1 MSELI
6 YRLPYFVK
14 VVVFPSRSEGSSL
27 ANTVF
32 ESISMSSVGSSTQ
45 NQYAHSNG
53 GPGTPGDHQHQIANG
68 SNRLPIDPRLII
80 RIGAKQIISLFIPV
94 SVCMFLVAFISK
106 TVPYFST
113 TDVYLIYTPFH
124 TPNADISTQTWQTLA
139 NVTIFLGIV
148 VVMTFLLV
156 LLFKFKCYKC
166 LTGWLIATTF
176 LLVFVIS
183 FIFFTEILRASMI
196 FFDNITFAV
205 LLWNFGVLGLISIHW
220 RSPLILQQAYLIF
233 NSVQMALIFLKFLP
247 KWTCWVL
254 LGALAIWDL
263 IAVLCPR
270 GPLRMLVEMA
280 QERNRPLF
288 PAMIY
293 STTTVYIASTQT
305 VALEE
310 HEETHSTHIGPSV
323 KPPEGNAY
331 PGHPSA
337 PHQSPTLAPLLDLGD
352 ESGNSNHPN
361 ETANDL
367 SYAEGQQPNQREEN
381 TNQQEQRSLTP
392 PLTTGATEQGGN
404 SGEHPENANGRLRDL
419 QEDVIGRE
427 EHGVKLGLG
436 DFIFYSLLIGR
447 ASLDGDILT
456 AMACYVAILMGMC
469 FTIVAL
475 GVARKALPAL
485 PISIAC
491 GIVFYFSTAVVI
503 TPFIRHCL
511 LAQGEVGAGLQFGR

>member
-1 MSELI
+1 M
-6 YRLPYFVK
+6 
-14 VVVFPSRSEGSSL
+14 SSL
-27 ANTVF
+27 G
-32 ESISMSSVGSSTQ
+32 GSAH

-53 GPGTPGDHQHQIANG
+53 EPSTSGDHRHENAAATCRC
-68 SNRLPIDPRLII
+68 SIDPKLII
-80 RIGAKQIISLFIPV
+80 RIGAKQIISLVIPV
-94 SVCMFLVAFISK
+94 SICMFLVVFISK

-124 TPNADISTQTWQTLA
+124 TPNADIGTQTWQTLA
-139 NVTIFLGIV
+139 NVAIFLSIV

-183 FIFFTEILRASMI
+183 FIFFAEILRTSMV
-196 FFDNITFAV
+196 FFDNITFAI
-205 LLWNFGVLGLISIHW
+205 LLWNFGVLGLMSIHW

-247 KWTCWVL
+247 KWTCWAL
-254 LGALAIWDL
+254 LGALAIWGEVPLCPVTMLKCTCPSFTWRVNSVGLFIDL

-280 QERNRPLF
+280 QERNQPLF

-293 STTTVYIASTQT
+293 STTTAYIVTMQP
-305 VALEE
+305 VALKRNDES
-310 HEETHSTHIGPSV
+310 HLAHADPSV
-323 KPPEGNAY
+323 KPQENYASV
-331 PGHPSA
+331 GHPPS
-337 PHQSPTLAPLLDLGD
+337 HLSTSPAPLPEFGNG
-352 ESGNSNHPN
+352 SGNS
-361 ETANDL
+361 
-367 SYAEGQQPNQREEN
+367 SQPNGT
-381 TNQQEQRSLTP
+381 TNDSAYMEGHQPTQVEVNATHQEQCNLTP
-392 PLTTGATEQGGN
+392 PLTTDSTEQSSHN
-404 SGEHPENANGRLRDL
+404 GEQLENANDRLRHL

-447 ASLDGDILT
+447 ASLDGDVLT
-456 AMACYVAILMGMC
+456 VVACYVAILVGMC

-503 TPFIRHCL
+503 TPFIRATSEKRL
-511 LAQGEVGAGLQFGR
+511 LF

>member
-1 MSELI
+1 
-6 YRLPYFVK
+6 
-14 VVVFPSRSEGSSL
+14 
-27 ANTVF
+27 
-32 ESISMSSVGSSTQ
+32 MSSVGSSTQ

-53 GPGTPGDHQHQIANG
+53 RPGTSGDQQRQAASG
-68 SNRLPIDPRLII
+68 TYRPSIDPKLII

-94 SVCMFLVAFISK
+94 SICMFLVAFISK

-124 TPNADISTQTWQTLA
+124 TPNADIGTQTWQTLA
-139 NVTIFLGIV
+139 NVAIFLGIV
-148 VVMTFLLV
+148 VVMTFFLV

-196 FFDNITFAV
+196 FFDNITFAI

-293 STTTVYIASTQT
+293 STTTAYIAKTQP
-305 VALEE
+305 VAFEE
-310 HEETHSTHIGPSV
+310 HEETHSECIELSV
-323 KPPEGNAY
+323 KSPEGHVCL
-331 PGHPSA
+331 GHPSS
-337 PHQSPTLAPLLDLGD
+337 PHQSASLAPLLELSDG
-352 ESGNSNHPN
+352 SGNSAQPN
-361 ETANDL
+361 GTSNDL
-367 SYAEGQQPNQREEN
+367 SLAEEQHPNQREGN
-381 TNQQEQRSLTP
+381 ANHQEQLSSTP
-392 PLTTGATEQGGN
+392 PLTTDSTEQSGH
-404 SGEHPENANGRLRDL
+404 SGELSENANDRLRDL

-447 ASLDGDILT
+447 ASLDGDVLT
-456 AMACYVAILMGMC
+456 AVACYVAILVGMC
-469 FTIVAL
+469 LTIVAL

-503 TPFIRHCL
+503 TPFIRATSEKCL
-511 LAQGEVGAGLQFGR
+511 FF

>member
-1 MSELI
+1 
-6 YRLPYFVK
+6 
-14 VVVFPSRSEGSSL
+14 
-27 ANTVF
+27 
-32 ESISMSSVGSSTQ
+32 MSSVGCSSP
-45 NQYAHSNG
+45 NQYAHLNG
-53 GPGTPGDHQHQIANG
+53 RPSTSGDQQLRAANETG
-68 SNRLPIDPRLII
+68 CSSVDPKLII

-94 SVCMFLVAFISK
+94 SICMFLVVFISK

-124 TPNADISTQTWQTLA
+124 TPNADIGTQTWQTLA
-139 NVTIFLGIV
+139 NVVIFLSVI

-166 LTGWLIATTF
+166 LTGWLVATTF

-183 FIFFTEILRASMI
+183 FTFFTELLRASMI
-196 FFDNITFAV
+196 FFDNITFAI

-280 QERNRPLF
+280 QERNQPLF
-288 PAMIY
+288 PAMVY
-293 STTTVYIASTQT
+293 STTTAYIATTQP
-305 VALEE
+305 VAMMGD
-310 HEETHSTHIGPSV
+310 EETHSTHLGPAV
-323 KPPEGNAY
+323 KPTEEHACLSQ
-331 PGHPSA
+331 PS
-337 PHQSPTLAPLLDLGD
+337 PQQPSSLAPLLEMGNL
-352 ESGNSNHPN
+352 SGNSTQPSGM
-361 ETANDL
+361 ANDL
-367 SYAEGQQPNQREEN
+367 SHSEGQQSNQGEGN
-381 TNQQEQRSLTP
+381 TNQQEQCDFTP
-392 PLTTGATEQGGN
+392 PLTVDSVEPRLHEMQSGHGGEQ
-404 SGEHPENANGRLRDL
+404 PESANDHLRDL
-419 QEDVIGRE
+419 QENVIERE
-427 EHGVKLGLG
+427 ERGVKLGLG

-447 ASLDGDILT
+447 ASLDGDVLT
-456 AMACYVAILMGMC
+456 AVACYIAILVGMC
-469 FTIVAL
+469 LTIVAL

-503 TPFIRHCL
+503 TPFIRATSEKRL
-511 LAQGEVGAGLQFGR
+511 FF